1 MRKFKHMRKST
12 QILMLLMLLCSVEHS
27 KTPVM
32 ASSADNTNTKIEIT
46 NTKQKEALNK
56 KSNTQ
61 ASIELKD
68 VISETVYHLK
78 DDGSMEE
85 VSTLDITNGIPKDME
100 NYYAVIEMKELPD
113 FYAQIKEFRKE
124 NNQLVAVIEQSDLV
138 QYTKNGS
145 KITGSYTFTISYKDS
160 KGKHGIVKDATE
172 FFKEIATNLGGTY
185 TLTEDL
191 DASNISKDKA
201 AILGTFTGKI
211 NGNGH
216 KILNLKTSLFQKVSG
231 ATIENL
237 VIEDATITSSVKGI
251 LADSIENKS
260 VISNTFIVNSSLK
273 NNTNQMGAF
282 AGVLNNSTIK
292 NSAAINISIKG
303 NNTIGGMI
311 GQTNSGAVVEN
322 SYVTGTIEGTIYH
335 DLGARIGGI
344 TGWHSGKSIDHCFT
358 NVTIKALSK
367 TGNGGLIGGPNSVNP
382 KITYSFSIANGST
395 NKIAGFNVLGNVQEV
410 YEYKDANGA
419 TNINANNKD
428 KVKEVSDIYTKSF
441 YTDVLKLDESVWNLD
456 LVENGKLPSLKAD
469 PLPNTL
475 VDYEIQENKN
485 NIPNYKEVRNQESYK
500 EANEVAYA
508 NMAKLMPF
516 VSTEDWV
523 SYGNK
528 VETSSA
534 IHSKKIQYV
543 LPLDK
548 NGALVTGVEKQDS
561 DVVTKIVLVY
571 EDGESEEFSVQYQN
585 LVGGVVATYGTTTGD
600 FKYQFHN
607 YVVDVNEEL
616 KQEVLKLAKSY
627 DYATD
632 IASLT
637 SETESRLYTDY
648 YKENVK
654 SDLDNIVTK
663 YILSQA
669 NYPSY
674 LDNEAVQKQWKDKL
688 LNETNLKKFLYAFN
702 YYNKWYN
709 INFNG
714 VNLSDLIFFNGEL
727 LNQNMTREKL
737 TNQLLSASQTLRGTA
752 STYDFYQQVL
762 KPYTGKEMMEFI
774 ADMAKQVAGY
784 ENPSDWFVA
793 EFDGILKEQPIVG
806 KEDTI
811 NYRIWDILSNLA
823 SRKKIVLPMLTA
835 PQEDMYLISMPSQ
848 LVIGSLNRYPQYVNK
863 DGKEREKMKQAINN
877 YAERLEHFYGVSSNW
892 ISNSEK
898 LLNSFVNIQYDT
910 RFSFPSSDK
919 ADAGTQNAGTTKDP
933 VMKWVYEA
941 IGSFGAANGS
951 AAYANGTDVY
961 WIVEGA
967 LGGEY
972 AFSVFSHETAH
983 NQDGRYFYAGN
994 GRRSGTGP
1002 EAHADGNIAQQ
1013 IGDGSMVFNISTIKD
1028 IASDITNNFSY
1039 ERIDTAEKVHS
1050 YYKEMFETGY
1060 VLDYLEG
1067 QAFLQLTPEQ
1077 QSKIAIQVSEQKDGT
1092 SVKVTYKKLSA
1103 DEFREMNLQT
1113 MEDLWNNK
1121 IALKTAGTFSSSSYG
1136 NYGYES
1142 FYDVNWYQVHN
1153 DEGSPD
1159 SSSFKRL
1166 AQEMLGIGG
1175 YENGYITYISGK
1187 SKNDLDA
1194 LRKITGQDD
1203 ITWKSYKLGRYDE
1216 VKENLD
1222 KIPYF
1227 NADEVVAQ
1235 FKKAFEQDAKEG
1247 TGKRNNSISV
1257 KRTLYGIVKRATD
1270 DFSNGSVYE
1279 TPEVIG
1285 VSSAQQL
1292 VDLVKQNP
1300 AGYYQLTEDIDFTG
1314 ISAKDGSYIIDRF
1327 IGVLDGNGHSITG
1340 MKYTLFNQMLYAQVK
1355 NLKIVQPSYEAE
1367 ATAYLAKT
1375 SKNVTIDT
1383 VTVDGADM
1391 ALPFV
1396 KNTSGVYYEYGT
1408 VGSEV
1413 RDVEIYS
1420 VDDFLAI
1427 GTTEAAKKKSYKLMA
1442 DLDFTDKEISGTI
1455 ISGTFTGKINGNGF
1469 TISNLTNT
1477 IFDKL
1482 QNATITNLGISD
1494 SNLTKS
1500 NQKGILANNIANS
1513 VIEKLYIKDS
1523 SLSNDTNQVGGVS
1536 GVIANSTVSEVS
1548 LENINIKSNN
1558 TIGGIAG
1565 QIDNSKV
1572 ENCLVTGKIQ
1582 GTIYHNLGARIGG
1595 ITGWLGSNTTL
1606 NNIYTKVEIVA
1617 PQAVGNG
1624 GLIGG
1629 PNSGNVAITNSIA
1642 LTVGK
1647 NARRIAGWNVLN
1659 QVSNVY
1665 EYTDSNSTTNITDA
1679 NKEEVKV
1686 ASKEQVKTED
1696 FYVTDL
1702 GWSTDIWDF
1711 SDVEA
1716 GETPRLKGALKVF
1729 VEDAEAPVIT
1739 GVENNGIYADSVTP
1753 VVEDEHL
1760 KSVTIVKDG
1769 MELAY
1774 EEGMT
1779 LTEEGQY
1786 EIVATD
1792 RKNNQ
1797 TTVTF
1802 MIDKTAPSIEV
1813 SLDSQDKLWE
1823 TYNLS
1828 FKDALSGIAEVK
1840 WDIDEKGI
1848 EDFQKEVGVIEVKD
1862 EKEFSESITLYKN
1875 STYTF
1880 YVKDKAGNEDVY
1892 VLNTSNIMTEDKS
1905 APVIT
1910 GVENNGVYANSVTPV
1925 ITDENLK
1932 AVTIIKDGSEF
1943 TYEEGMTLTEDGQY
1957 EITAVDKGNNQTTV
1971 TFTIDKTL
1979 PTIEVNLD
1987 SQDKFWE
1994 SYTLSFKDTVS
2005 GIAEVKWDIDEK
2017 GIEDFQKEV
2026 GVIEVKDEKEFSES
2040 MTLYKNSTYTFYI
2053 KDKAGNEDVYVLHTS
2068 QY

>member
-1 MRKFKHMRKST
+1 MRKFKHMKKST
-12 QILMLLMLLCSVEHS
+12 QILMLLMLLCSVDS
-27 KTPVM
+27 SRTPVM

-68 VISETVYHLK
+68 VTSETVYHLK

-85 VSTLDITNGIPKDME
+85 VSTLDITDGIPKDME

-145 KITGSYTFTISYKDS
+145 KTTGSYTFAISYKDS
-160 KGKHGIVKDATE
+160 KGEHGIVKDATE
-172 FFKEIATNLGGTY
+172 FFEEVAANLNGTY

-191 DASNISKDKA
+191 DASKIPADKA
-201 AILGTFTGKI
+201 AIVGTFTGKI

-237 VIEDATITSSVKGI
+237 VIEDATITSSVKGM

-260 VISNTFIVNSSLK
+260 VISDTFVVNSSLK

-335 DLGARIGGI
+335 NLGARIGGI

-419 TNINANNKD
+419 TNIHANNKD

-456 LVENGKLPSLKAD
+456 LVDNGKLPSLKAD

-500 EANEVAYA
+500 EANEVSYA

-528 VETSSA
+528 VETSSS

-561 DVVTKIVLVY
+561 DVVTKILLVY

-585 LVGGVVATYGTTTGD
+585 LVGGLVATYGTTTGD

-616 KQEVLKLAKSY
+616 KQEVLKLAKGY

-674 LDNEAVQKQWKDKL
+674 LENEAVQKQWKDKL

-1013 IGDGSMVFNISTIKD
+1013 IGDGSMVFNISTMKD

-1270 DFSNGSVYE
+1270 DFSNGNVYE

-1314 ISAKDGSYIIDRF
+1314 ISAKDGSYITERF
-1327 IGVLDGNGHSITG
+1327 IGVLDGNGHSMTG

-1375 SKNVTIDT
+1375 SKNLTIDA

-1427 GTTEAAKKKSYKLMA
+1427 GATEAAKKKSYKLMA

-1494 SNLTKS
+1494 SNLTKA

-1523 SLSNDTNQVGGVS
+1523 SLSNDTNQVGGVA
-1536 GVIANSTVSEVS
+1536 GVIANSTVREVS

-1595 ITGWLGSNTTL
+1595 ITGWLGNNTTL
-1606 NNIYTKVEIVA
+1606 NNIYTRVEIVA

-1629 PNSGNVAITNSIA
+1629 PDSRNVSIANSIA
-1642 LTVGK
+1642 LTMGK
-1647 NARRIAGWNVLN
+1647 NARQIAGWNVLN

-1702 GWSTDIWDF
+1702 GWSTDVWDF

-1760 KSVTIVKDG
+1760 KSVTIVKDD

-1823 TYNLS
+1823 TYSLS

-1862 EKEFSESITLYKN
+1862 EKGFSESITLYKN

-1910 GVENNGVYANSVTPV
+1910 GVENNGIYANSVTPV

-1932 AVTIIKDGSEF
+1932 AVTIIKDGAEF

-1957 EITAVDKGNNQTTV
+1957 EIIAVDKGNNQTTV

>member
-12 QILMLLMLLCSVEHS
+12 QMLMLLMLLCAVDQSR
-27 KTPVM
+27 TPVM
-32 ASSADNTNTKIEIT
+32 ASSVDNTTIQTISTTQEG
-46 NTKQKEALNK
+46 ESNK
-56 KSNTQ
+56 KS
-61 ASIELKD
+61 AVKDSIELKE
-68 VISETVYHLK
+68 VTKETVYHIK
-78 DDGSMEE
+78 EDGSVEE
-85 VSTLDITNGIPKDME
+85 ISMLDITDGIPEDMS
-100 NYYAVIEMKELPD
+100 NYYAVIEMEDLPS
-113 FYAQIKEFRKE
+113 FYAKIKEFRKE
-124 NNQLVAVIEQSDLV
+124 NKKLVAVIEQKDLV
-138 QYTKNGS
+138 QYAKDGS
-145 KITGSYTFTISYKDS
+145 KTTGSYKFAISYKDS
-160 KGKHGIVKDATE
+160 KGEHGIVKDATE
-172 FFKEIATNLGGTY
+172 FFKEVAANLGGTY

-191 DASNISKDKA
+191 DASNISADQA

-216 KILNLKTSLFQKVSG
+216 KILNLKTPLFQKVNG

-237 VIEDATITSSVKGI
+237 VIENATITSSVKGI
-251 LADSIENKS
+251 LANSIENKS
-260 VISNTFIVNSSLK
+260 TINNTFIVNSSLK

-311 GQTNSGAVVEN
+311 GQTNSGSVIEN

-344 TGWHSGKSIDHCFT
+344 TGWHSGASIDHCFT
-358 NVTIKALSK
+358 NVTIKAPSK
-367 TGNGGLIGGPNSVNP
+367 TGNGGLIGGPNGANP

-395 NKIAGFNVLGNVQEV
+395 NKIAGFNVLANAKEV
-410 YEYKDANGA
+410 YEYKDANGT
-419 TNINANNKD
+419 TNINANNQD

-456 LVENGKLPSLKAD
+456 LVDNGKLPSLKAD

-485 NIPNYKEVRNQESYK
+485 NIPNYKEVRNQEAYM

-508 NMAKLMPF
+508 NIAKLMPF
-516 VSTEDWV
+516 ASTEDWV

-528 VETSSA
+528 VGTSSS

-561 DVVTKIVLVY
+561 DVVTKILLVY
-571 EDGESEEFSVQYQN
+571 EDGENEGLSVQYKN
-585 LVGGVVATYGTTTGD
+585 LVGDVVATYETTVGD
-600 FKYQFHN
+600 LQYQFHN
-607 YVVDVNEEL
+607 YVVDVNEDL
-616 KQEVLKLAKSY
+616 KQEVLTLAKSY

-648 YKENVK
+648 YNENVK
-654 SDLDNIVTK
+654 SDLENVITK

-669 NYPSY
+669 SSSSS

-688 LNETNLKKFLYAFN
+688 LNETNVKKFLYAFN

-1092 SVKVTYKKLSA
+1092 SLKVTYKKLSA
-1103 DEFREMNLQT
+1103 EDFEAMNLQT

-1175 YENGYITYISGK
+1175 YENGYMTYISGK

-1227 NADEVVAQ
+1227 NADEVITQ
-1235 FKKAFEQDAKEG
+1235 FKKAFEQDAQEG

-1285 VSSAQQL
+1285 VDSAQQL
-1292 VDLVKQNP
+1292 IELVKQNP
-1300 AGYYQLTEDIDFTG
+1300 AGYYQLTTDIDFTG
-1314 ISAKDGSYIIDRF
+1314 ISAQDGAYITSRF

-1355 NLKIVQPSYEAE
+1355 NLKIVNPSYESE
-1367 ATAYLAKT
+1367 ATAYLAKN

-1383 VTVDGADM
+1383 VTVDGSDM
-1391 ALPFV
+1391 TLPFV
-1396 KNTSGVYYEYGT
+1396 KTKTGTYYEYGT
-1408 VGSEV
+1408 VGAEV
-1413 RDVEIYS
+1413 RDIEIYS
-1420 VDDFLAI
+1420 VEDFLAI
-1427 GTTEAAKKKSYKLMA
+1427 GSSEAAKKKSYKLMT
-1442 DLDFTDKEISGTI
+1442 DLDFADVNTSNFA
-1455 ISGTFTGKINGNGF
+1455 ISGTFTGKIDGNGF
-1469 TISNLTNT
+1469 VISNLNST
-1477 IFDKL
+1477 IFEKL

-1494 SNLTKS
+1494 SRLTKA
-1500 NQKGILANNIANS
+1500 NQKGMLANSIDNS
-1513 VIEKLYIKDS
+1513 VIEKVYMRNI
-1523 SLSNDTNQVGGVS
+1523 SLSNDTNQVGGVAGLIS
-1536 GVIANSTVSEVS
+1536 KSTVREVS

-1572 ENCLVTGKIQ
+1572 ENSLVTGRIQ

-1595 ITGWLGSNTTL
+1595 ITGWVGTGTTL
-1606 NNIYTKVEIVA
+1606 ANVYTKVQIVA

-1629 PNSGNVAITNSIA
+1629 PSSGNVSITNAIA
-1642 LTVGK
+1642 LTTGTSAK
-1647 NARRIAGWNVLN
+1647 RIAGWNVLN
-1659 QVSNVY
+1659 QADNVY
-1665 EYTDSNSTTNITDA
+1665 EYTGSNSVTNITDA
-1679 NKEEVKV
+1679 NKENVKV
-1686 ASKEQVKTED
+1686 ASEEQVKAESFYTEN
-1696 FYVTDL
+1696 L

-1711 SDVEA
+1711 SNVEA
-1716 GETPRLKGALKVF
+1716 GETPRLRSMLNVF
-1729 VEDAEAPVIT
+1729 VEDTEAPVIA
-1739 GVENNGIYADSVTP
+1739 GVDNDGIYTSAVTP
-1753 VVEDEHL
+1753 VITDEHL
-1760 KSVTIVKDG
+1760 KSVTILKDG
-1769 MELAY
+1769 VEFIY
-1774 EEGMT
+1774 EDGMT
-1779 LTEEGQY
+1779 LTEDGQY

-1792 RKNNQ
+1792 RKNNE
-1797 TTVTF
+1797 TSVKF
-1802 MIDKTAPSIEV
+1802 IIDTAAPTIEV
-1813 SLDSQDKLWE
+1813 SLDSQDKFWE

-1828 FKDALSGIAEVK
+1828 FKDTLSGIAEVK
-1840 WDIDEKGI
+1840 WDIDKKQV
-1848 EDFQKEVGVIEVKD
+1848 EDFNRPTAVIEVKD
-1862 EKEFSESITLYKN
+1862 EKGFSESITLYKN

-1892 VLNTSNIMTEDKS
+1892 VLNTSNLVMSDKT
-1905 APVIT
+1905 APVIA
-1910 GVENNGVYANSVTPV
+1910 GVENNGVYTEAVIPV
-1925 ITDENLK
+1925 ITDENLSL
-1932 AVTIIKDGSEF
+1932 VTILKDGSKIS
-1943 TYEEGMTLTEDGQY
+1943 YEEGMTLTEDGEY
-1957 EITAVDKGNNQTTV
+1957 TIIAMDNGNNKTTI
-1971 TFTIDKTL
+1971 TFTIKTTVDSTEEKTDKEETSNTEEATNTEGASDVEET
-1979 PTIEVNLD
+1979 PSAEETTDKEEPSDAEETPNTEVD
-1987 SQDKFWE
+1987 SESQDN
-1994 SYTLSFKDTVS
+1994 SA
-2005 GIAEVKWDIDEK
+2005 GITEI
-2017 GIEDFQKEV
+2017 IEAK
-2026 GVIEVKDEKEFSES
+2026 
-2040 MTLYKNSTYTFYI
+2040 
-2053 KDKAGNEDVYVLHTS
+2053 
-2068 QY
+2068 